1 VIAVTGANGYVGGRI
16 LSHLRARGIE
26 AIALVRRPDPGDQ
39 RARRY
44 ALDEPLDAEALAG
57 IDTVIHAAYDPSQR
71 GERVHAVN
79 AQGSLPL
86 LGAIAERGGRF
97 VLVSSLSA
105 FAGASS
111 HYGQSKLELE
121 RAVLGRGGVVLR
133 PGLVFGERA
142 GGLFGAMAAAISER
156 AITPMVGGGAQRLFV
171 THDEPLCELVADLA
185 TGQLQ
190 PDGPLF
196 AAHEAPTT
204 LRGIALEIARGCG
217 RRLTVIPLAPSL
229 VALALRG
236 GEIAGLP
243 LPFRSDSLRS
253 LLNPIPLDQVAALAR
268 SPIQFPPLRPELW
281 SGSGRPQARE
291 HSPGEP
297 TAGHVLRGR
306 G

>member
-1 VIAVTGANGYVGGRI
+1 
-16 LSHLRARGIE
+16 
-26 AIALVRRPDPGDQ
+26 
-39 RARRY
+39 
-44 ALDEPLDAEALAG
+44 
-57 IDTVIHAAYDPSQR
+57 
-71 GERVHAVN
+71 
-79 AQGSLPL
+79 
-86 LGAIAERGGRF
+86 